1 MQGVQI
7 MENKSR
13 KQFAEDPAIS
23 KDANKKIKQG
33 THDVRIEIKT
43 SKNGWKY
50 AEKHLEEKEL

>member
-1 MQGVQI
+1 